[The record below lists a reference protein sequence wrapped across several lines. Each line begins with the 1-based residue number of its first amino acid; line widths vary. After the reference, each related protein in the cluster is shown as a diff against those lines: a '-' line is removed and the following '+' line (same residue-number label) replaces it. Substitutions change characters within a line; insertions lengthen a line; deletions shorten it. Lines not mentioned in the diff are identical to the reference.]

1 MSDLPTSRD
10 VPVSPSQDS
19 WSSKS
24 WGSVAAAIVALLVL
38 GAALAIVVQVG
49 RGPGDSESSSE
60 SQTAAHD
67 SQNRI
72 PALTPEHRPSVS
84 DLLSTARLRAAEG
97 DLDAA
102 VEAYER
108 LVRPETDLSYQQ
120 PVSSTV
126 ALFELGELEAKRGNT
141 KRAIELLQQ
150 YLDFRGDADIE
161 SPTVATARRRL
172 AELREP

>member
-1 MSDLPTSRD
+1 MSDLPTSGD
-10 VPVSPSQDS
+10 EPLSPSQDS

-24 WGSVAAAIVALLVL
+24 WGSVAAAIVTLSVL

-60 SQTAAHD
+60 TQTAAND

-72 PALTPEHRPSVS
+72 PALAPEYRPSVS
-84 DLLSTARLRAAEG
+84 ELLFTARLRAAEG

-108 LVRPETDLSYQQ
+108 LLRPETNLSYQQ
-120 PVSSTV
+120 SVSSTV
-126 ALFELGELEAKRGNT
+126 ALFELGELEAARGNT
-141 KRAIELLQQ
+141 GRAIELFQQ
-150 YLDFRGDADIE
+150 FLDFWGDADTE
-161 SPTVATARRRL
+161 FPGVTKARQRL
-172 AELREP
+172 AELEGS